1 MTAEQKNR
9 AIEIISKSNSV
20 NVRFN
25 VPIKDNYSNVYE
37 ILIIESNASLISE
50 LTSEGYSVSM
60 TKKGLSVNKYS

>member
-1 MTAEQKNR
+1 MTTEQKNR

-25 VPIKDNYSNVYE
+25 VPIKDSYSNVYE
-37 ILIIESNASLISE
+37 NLIIESNASLISE

>member
-25 VPIKDNYSNVYE
+25 VPIKDSYSNVYE
-37 ILIIESNASLISE
+37 ILILESNASLISE
-50 LTSEGYSVSM
+50 LIKEGYSVSM
-60 TKKGLSVNKYS
+60 TKKGLSVNNYS

>member
-1 MTAEQKNR
+1 MTVEQKNR

-25 VPIKDNYSNVYE
+25 VPIKIGYSRVYE

>member
-25 VPIKDNYSNVYE
+25 VPIKDSYSNVYE
-37 ILIIESNASLISE
+37 ILILESNDSLISE
-50 LTSEGYSVSM
+50 LIKEGYSVSM

>member
-25 VPIKDNYSNVYE
+25 VPIKDSYSNVYE

>member
-25 VPIKDNYSNVYE
+25 VPIKDSYSKVYE